1 MSEGANF
8 PKIEPFEPLFV
19 KFTTLW
25 YSSDMVRKWWSNE
38 LFHTYYLHIRRDI
51 DSFPHVTLNTLD
63 RFRPLMK
70 FNVDRHF
77 IYITAYTD
85 ERREEI

>member
-25 YSSDMVRKWWSNE
+25 YSNDMVRQWWSNE
-38 LFHTYYLHIRRDI
+38 LFHTYYLHIRRAI
-51 DSFPHVTLNTLD
+51 ESFPRMTLNTLD

-77 IYITAYTD
+77 IYITVYTD